1 MELVVRTA
9 VVYVVLWGLM
19 RATGKRELAEMGPFD
34 LVLLIV
40 VGDVIQQAVTQ
51 EDMSVTG
58 AVIVLATMG
67 LLVVGANALTR
78 RSDRARHVIEG
89 HPTTVV
95 RDGTVD
101 EDALRLERLPMADL
115 LEAARSKGIDDLAK
129 VKYAILEP
137 NGQFSFITN
146 EASSSGDGDQSEAP
160 TSRLR

>member
-9 VVYVVLWGLM
+9 VVYVVLWAVM
-19 RATGKRELAEMGPFD
+19 RATGKRELAEMGPFE

-51 EDMSVTG
+51 EDMSLTG

-67 LLVVGANALTR
+67 LLVVAANAITR
-78 RSDRARHVIEG
+78 RSDRARHLIEG

-129 VKYAILEP
+129 VRYAILEP

-146 EASSSGDGDQSEAP
+146 DDSTSDDGGKPSSAG
-160 TSRLR
+160 

>member
-1 MELVVRTA
+1 MELVFRTA
-9 VVYVVLWGLM
+9 VVYVVLWAVM

-51 EDMSVTG
+51 EDMSLTG
-58 AVIVLATMG
+58 ASIVLATMG
-67 LLVVGANALTR
+67 LLVVTANALTR
-78 RSDRARHVIEG
+78 RSDRARHLLEG

-95 RDGTVD
+95 RDGSVD
-101 EDALRLERLPMADL
+101 QDAMRLERLPMSDL

-137 NGQFSFITN
+137 NGRFSFITD
-146 EASSSGDGDQSEAP
+146 EDSTSDDEEQPSHAAP
-160 TSRLR
+160 

>member
-9 VVYVVLWGLM
+9 VVYVVLWAVM

-51 EDMSVTG
+51 EDMSLTG
-58 AVIVLATMG
+58 ASIVLATMG
-67 LLVVGANALTR
+67 LLVVTANALTR
-78 RSDRARHVIEG
+78 RSDRARHLIEG

-95 RDGTVD
+95 HDGSVD
-101 EDALRLERLPMADL
+101 QDAMRLERLPMSDL

-129 VKYAILEP
+129 VKWAILEP
-137 NGQFSFITN
+137 NGRFSFITD
-146 EASSSGDGDQSEAP
+146 EDSTSDDEEPSSHASP
-160 TSRLR
+160 

>member
-1 MELVVRTA
+1 MELVLRTA
-9 VVYVVLWGLM
+9 VVYVVLWAVM
-19 RATGKRELAEMGPFD
+19 RATGKRELAEMSPFD

-51 EDMSVTG
+51 EDMSITG
-58 AVIVLATMG
+58 AVIVLATMS
-67 LLVVGANALTR
+67 LLVVTANAITR
-78 RSDRARHVIEG
+78 RSDRARHLIEG

-101 EDALRLERLPMADL
+101 EDALRLERLPIADL

-129 VKYAILEP
+129 VRYAILEP

-146 EASSSGDGDQSEAP
+146 DDS
-160 TSRLR
+160 TSDDAGKPNAAL